1 MPPKKGTNF
10 WLWAK
15 MLAGGAVMC
24 VGGPMLTIYLMPTDE
39 ELFKKYNPE
48 LQQRS
53 LERREERLA
62 EFDEWLTNLK
72 RQSKINKP
80 IWVVQE
86 EEAKAAREAK
96 LEDGRRAAAE
106 LEAQREAMRK
116 EAAITPSTDPA
127 QANGKSW
134 YQKLTPFSSSSSSSS
149 S

>member
-1 MPPKKGTNF
+1 
-10 WLWAK
+10 
-15 MLAGGAVMC
+15 MC
-24 VGGPMLTIYLMPTDE
+24 VGGPMLTVYLMPTDE

-48 LQQRS
+48 LQKRS

-62 EFDEWLTNLK
+62 EFDEWLANLK

-96 LEDGRRAAAE
+96 FEEERRAAAE
-106 LEAQREAMRK
+106 LEAQREAMQK
-116 EAAITPSTDPA
+116 EAASVPATDA
-127 QANGKSW
+127 TQAGGKSW

-149 S
+149 